1 MRLSWRSIPWHLV
14 AETGVLLLAASLLF
28 PLQVPVV
35 TLAALGGLVLVWGLA
50 LLRKPHAMPVTS
62 LNGAMLAWAIMV
74 GVGIAVTSH
83 PDRTLSKATGL
94 LLGLAIWRYVI
105 LFVDRPSRLRWAWAG
120 LAGLGVILIV
130 VGALG
135 TQWSSKIP
143 YVQPLV
149 AWLPSSLVMLPEAP
163 ELGINANQ
171 LAGVLA
177 FFLPLTLGAL
187 LPRGSSSRHGGVSL
201 PVVLAAGSALVVL
214 TVLLVLTQSRSGW
227 AGAVLGSAVVIV
239 VVAWTRKTRGWRL
252 VGWSTVTCVSVLAVL
267 VFFWIGQRSLSA
279 LLQAPEGLA
288 SGLGTLSLSGRV
300 EIWTRAL
307 YAIQDFSLT
316 GCGLGSFREIVW
328 ALYPL
333 FRVPPGWDIAHAH
346 NIFLQVAVDV
356 GIPGL
361 VAYLALLIL
370 ALGAGLRVAKEQA
383 RALPGASYRAA
394 SLVGALV
401 GLHIYGLAD
410 ALAPGSR
417 PALVYWVVLG
427 LLAALDRIY
436 GQAPSSASG
445 TSVTAV

>member
-1 MRLSWRSIPWHLV
+1 M
-14 AETGVLLLAASLLF
+14 
-28 PLQVPVV
+28 
-35 TLAALGGLVLVWGLA
+35 
-50 LLRKPHAMPVTS
+50 
-62 LNGAMLAWAIMV
+62 
-74 GVGIAVTSH
+74 
-83 PDRTLSKATGL
+83 
-94 LLGLAIWRYVI
+94 
-105 LFVDRPSRLRWAWAG
+105 
-120 LAGLGVILIV
+120 
-130 VGALG
+130 
-135 TQWSSKIP
+135 
-143 YVQPLV
+143 
-149 AWLPSSLVMLPEAP
+149 
-163 ELGINANQ
+163 GINANQ